1 MNQDEL
7 IKELTPILADHGLEL
22 DALEAAS
29 SGKRRV
35 LRVVVD
41 GDGPSGTGPTLDE
54 VSAAT
59 RSVSAALDKS
69 RAVGNASYVLE
80 VTSRGVNRPLT
91 KPQHW
96 RRNIG
101 RLVTITHAD
110 GSKSEGRID
119 SATEHQVTLLGADSG
134 IDFSDIDRALIK
146 VEMNPKPRQ
155 EK

>member
-7 IKELTPILADHGLEL
+7 IKELTPVLADHGLEL
-22 DALEAAS
+22 DALEVVSA
-29 SGKRRV
+29 GKRRV

-41 GDGPSGTGPTLDE
+41 GDGPAGTGPTLDD
-54 VSAAT
+54 VASAT
-59 RSVSAALDKS
+59 RSVSSALDDS
-69 RAVGNASYVLE
+69 RAVGNAPYVLE

-101 RLVTITHAD
+101 RLVAIKYVD
-110 GSKSEGRID
+110 GSKTEGRID
-119 SATEHQVTLLGADSG
+119 SVTENQVTLLGADSG
-134 IDFSDIDRALIK
+134 IDFSDIDRALIT